1 MGIGFALSVT
11 QRGNGYRGQ
20 KIPRL
25 KHIKIKKKHKQ
36 QHVTK
41 FIGNKTL

>member
-11 QRGNGYRGQ
+11 RRG
-20 KIPRL
+20 KWIPWAKNTAL
-25 KHIKIKKKHKQ
+25 KTHQNKEKHKQ

-41 FIGNKTL
+41 FIDNKTL